1 METLGSLRRTNY
13 CGEVTLAMAGQEM
26 TVCGSIARARDKGGI
41 IFADLRD
48 TTGILQLVFDEDTP
62 KDVFAKAESLKSE
75 YVVICR
81 GKLRE
86 RAAKTDKIA
95 TGDVELYVSEL
106 RILSEAQTTPFELRD
121 EINVNDDLRL
131 RYRYLDLRR
140 PSMHE
145 PIVLRSKIMQIIRN
159 YFCENHFTE
168 IETPTLIKS
177 TPEGARD
184 YLVPSR
190 VQPGHFY
197 ALPQSPQLYKQ
208 ILMLSGFDRY
218 FQLAHCYRDEDLR
231 ADRQPE
237 FTQVDEEMSFVSED
251 DIMTLNEGLIKRL
264 WKEMLN
270 VDVETPFYRM
280 PWDEAMGRFGSD
292 KPDTRFGLEIQ
303 DVTEVFRGT
312 EFKPFAAVLEA
323 GGTIRAINAKGLADK
338 LSRKNIDKLG
348 EVAKTYGAKGLA
360 YSRLTADGTSSSFE
374 KFLTD
379 AEKAALYAALN
390 AETGDVLLLVSDT
403 DWVKACTALGQVRLD
418 IARKHGLIDPD
429 KFNFLWVVDFPLFE
443 YSEQEG
449 RWMAMHHPFTL
460 PKAEDLDK
468 VESDPGA
475 CHAVAYDIVLNGVE
489 MGGGSMRIN
498 DPALQDRMFHALGFT
513 EEKARESFGFL
524 MDAYKFGAPPHGGM
538 AYGLDRMV
546 MLMLKKDSIRDVIAF
561 PKVQN
566 AGEPMSGAPDV
577 VDEQQL
583 KVLERLRKDA
593 LDAGVQRFFRLVDG
607 YKDTDFRHG
616 VSLVVDAGQVNEAAH
631 EVVRALRVPA
641 GDTALGGEGH
651 LAELDAAVIERVQV
665 DAHGSVA
672 LAQRA
677 GNVQH
682 FFKVR
687 RAGQIGVQFQRHID
701 VEGQLVPVGIQKEHP
716 FLLVGIALLNM
727 QNNFRLAVEAENFV
741 IVEVAAVV
749 FDELFSDDARL
760 YVDVLHIQPAHQVA
774 VVQLKPALDLP
785 LGVRLIELGFILHGD
800 VPARAVV
807 DLQHELVRQL
817 VEVDVVKAIPDAQQ
831 RDKVFLADF
840 LLDPLAHG
848 ILVNEGIDIL
858 EPAVQLEPLGL
869 LAEGL
874 GVFEVERC
882 VSVVCLLKPFFQR
895 LGVVLFLQAGP
906 VGVFLVGDL
915 VIFRVGIQIF
925 GADGRAVVGK
935 VRQRL
940 FRMAGQPGHG
950 AANLVRRR
958 AVDGLQLML

>member
-1 METLGSLRRTNY
+1 METMGNLRRTNY
-13 CGEVTLAMAGQEM
+13 CGEVSMANVGQEM
-26 TVCGSIARARDKGGI
+26 TVCGSIARSRDKGGI

-81 GKLRE
+81 GNLRE
-86 RAAKTDKIA
+86 RAAKTDKIS

-106 RILSEAQTTPFELRD
+106 RILSEAQTPPFEIRD
-121 EINVNDDLRL
+121 GINVNDDLRL

-145 PIVLRSKIMQIIRN
+145 PIVMRSKICQIIRN
-159 YFCENHFTE
+159 YFCDNHFCE

-218 FQLAHCYRDEDLR
+218 FQIARCYRDEDLR

-237 FTQVDEEMSFVSED
+237 FTQVDEEMSFVTED
-251 DIMTLNEGLIKRL
+251 DVMTINEGLIKRL
-264 WKEMLN
+264 WKEMLD
-270 VDVETPFYRM
+270 VDVATPFVRM
-280 PWDEAMGRFGSD
+280 PWAEAMSRFGSD

-323 GGTIRAINAKGLADK
+323 NGSIRAINAKGMADK

-374 KFLTD
+374 KFLTEE
-379 AEKAALYAALN
+379 EKTRLYQAMNL
-390 AETGDVLLLVSDT
+390 ETGDVLLIVSDN

-418 IARKHGLIDPD
+418 IARKHDLIDPD
-429 KFNFLWVVDFPLFE
+429 LFNFLWVVDFPLFE

-449 RWMAMHHPFTL
+449 RWMAMHHPFTM
-460 PKAEDLDK
+460 PRAEDIDK

-475 CHAVAYDIVLNGVE
+475 CRAVAYDIVLNGVE

-498 DPALQDRMFHALGFT
+498 DPALQDRMFRALGFT

-524 MDAYKFGAPPHGGM
+524 MDAYKYGAPPHGGM

-577 VDEQQL
+577 VDPQQL
-583 KVLERLRKDA
+583 KDL
-593 LDAGVQRFFRLVDG
+593 
-607 YKDTDFRHG
+607 
-616 VSLVVDAGQVNEAAH
+616 S
-631 EVVRALRVPA
+631 
-641 GDTALGGEGH
+641 
-651 LAELDAAVIERVQV
+651 
-665 DAHGSVA
+665 
-672 LAQRA
+672 
-677 GNVQH
+677 
-682 FFKVR
+682 
-687 RAGQIGVQFQRHID
+687 
-701 VEGQLVPVGIQKEHP
+701 
-716 FLLVGIALLNM
+716 IALT
-727 QNNFRLAVEAENFV
+727 
-741 IVEVAAVV
+741 
-749 FDELFSDDARL
+749 
-760 YVDVLHIQPAHQVA
+760 
-774 VVQLKPALDLP
+774 
-785 LGVRLIELGFILHGD
+785 
-800 VPARAVV
+800 
-807 DLQHELVRQL
+807 
-817 VEVDVVKAIPDAQQ
+817 
-831 RDKVFLADF
+831 
-840 LLDPLAHG
+840 
-848 ILVNEGIDIL
+848 L
-858 EPAVQLEPLGL
+858 EE
-869 LAEGL
+869 
-874 GVFEVERC
+874 
-882 VSVVCLLKPFFQR
+882 K
-895 LGVVLFLQAGP
+895 
-906 VGVFLVGDL
+906 
-915 VIFRVGIQIF
+915 
-925 GADGRAVVGK
+925 
-935 VRQRL
+935 
-940 FRMAGQPGHG
+940 
-950 AANLVRRR
+950 
-958 AVDGLQLML
+958 

>member
-13 CGEVTLAMAGQEM
+13 CGEVSLAMAGQEM

-75 YVVICR
+75 YVIICR

-86 RAAKTDKIA
+86 RAAKTDKIS
-95 TGDVELYVSEL
+95 TGDVELYVTEL

-303 DVTEVFRGT
+303 DVTEVFKGT

-418 IARKHGLIDPD
+418 IARKHGLIDAD
-429 KFNFLWVVDFPLFE
+429 KFHFLWGVDFPLFE

-468 VESDPGA
+468 VESAPGA

-583 KVLERLRKDA
+583 KDL
-593 LDAGVQRFFRLVDG
+593 
-607 YKDTDFRHG
+607 
-616 VSLVVDAGQVNEAAH
+616 S
-631 EVVRALRVPA
+631 
-641 GDTALGGEGH
+641 
-651 LAELDAAVIERVQV
+651 
-665 DAHGSVA
+665 
-672 LAQRA
+672 
-677 GNVQH
+677 
-682 FFKVR
+682 
-687 RAGQIGVQFQRHID
+687 
-701 VEGQLVPVGIQKEHP
+701 
-716 FLLVGIALLNM
+716 IALT
-727 QNNFRLAVEAENFV
+727 
-741 IVEVAAVV
+741 
-749 FDELFSDDARL
+749 
-760 YVDVLHIQPAHQVA
+760 
-774 VVQLKPALDLP
+774 LKD
-785 LGVRLIELGFILHGD
+785 
-800 VPARAVV
+800 
-807 DLQHELVRQL
+807 
-817 VEVDVVKAIPDAQQ
+817 
-831 RDKVFLADF
+831 
-840 LLDPLAHG
+840 
-848 ILVNEGIDIL
+848 
-858 EPAVQLEPLGL
+858 
-869 LAEGL
+869 
-874 GVFEVERC
+874 
-882 VSVVCLLKPFFQR
+882 
-895 LGVVLFLQAGP
+895 
-906 VGVFLVGDL
+906 
-915 VIFRVGIQIF
+915 
-925 GADGRAVVGK
+925 
-935 VRQRL
+935 
-940 FRMAGQPGHG
+940 
-950 AANLVRRR
+950 
-958 AVDGLQLML
+958 

>member
-1 METLGSLRRTNY
+1 METMGTLRRTNY
-13 CGEVTLAMAGQEM
+13 CGEVSLANAGQEM

-159 YFCENHFTE
+159 YFCENHFCE

-218 FQLAHCYRDEDLR
+218 FQIARCYRDEDLR

-251 DIMTLNEGLIKRL
+251 DIMTINEGLIKRL

-270 VDVETPFYRM
+270 IDVQ
-280 PWDEAMGRFGSD
+280 
-292 KPDTRFGLEIQ
+292 TRFGLEIQ
-303 DVTEVFRGT
+303 DVTEVFKGT

-360 YSRLTADGTSSSFE
+360 YSRLTVDGTSSSFE

-379 AEKAALYAALN
+379 AEKTALYAALN

-577 VDEQQL
+577 VDAQQL
-583 KVLERLRKDA
+583 KDL
-593 LDAGVQRFFRLVDG
+593 
-607 YKDTDFRHG
+607 
-616 VSLVVDAGQVNEAAH
+616 N
-631 EVVRALRVPA
+631 
-641 GDTALGGEGH
+641 
-651 LAELDAAVIERVQV
+651 
-665 DAHGSVA
+665 
-672 LAQRA
+672 
-677 GNVQH
+677 
-682 FFKVR
+682 
-687 RAGQIGVQFQRHID
+687 
-701 VEGQLVPVGIQKEHP
+701 
-716 FLLVGIALLNM
+716 IALTM
-727 QNNFRLAVEAENFV
+727 K
-741 IVEVAAVV
+741 
-749 FDELFSDDARL
+749 D
-760 YVDVLHIQPAHQVA
+760 
-774 VVQLKPALDLP
+774 
-785 LGVRLIELGFILHGD
+785 
-800 VPARAVV
+800 
-807 DLQHELVRQL
+807 
-817 VEVDVVKAIPDAQQ
+817 
-831 RDKVFLADF
+831 
-840 LLDPLAHG
+840 
-848 ILVNEGIDIL
+848 
-858 EPAVQLEPLGL
+858 
-869 LAEGL
+869 
-874 GVFEVERC
+874 
-882 VSVVCLLKPFFQR
+882 
-895 LGVVLFLQAGP
+895 
-906 VGVFLVGDL
+906 
-915 VIFRVGIQIF
+915 
-925 GADGRAVVGK
+925 
-935 VRQRL
+935 
-940 FRMAGQPGHG
+940 
-950 AANLVRRR
+950 
-958 AVDGLQLML
+958 